1 MTQASTQLETTDGE
15 APRKLP
21 PRGSLATGVPK
32 STAGTLFALTVV
44 GGISMPAREGRT
56 VVFGRNRPEVHVCVG
71 ADDQRVSRQ
80 HGSLTW
86 HGRQWWVSNTGQL
99 PIRLP
104 SARLLF
110 RDEGALPLADGYTP
124 LFIRGARGREHL
136 LELYVAGE
144 DGWRPSPAPDAETAQ
159 QKPWPLS
166 PDERLALVA
175 LCQRYLLHDLH
186 PQPLAWRQVG
196 DLLSQVCP
204 GGGWKAGKR
213 AEHLVADVRA
223 RLSRAGVAGLT
234 REEVGEP
241 VGNKL
246 NENLL
251 TELMLTNT
259 LVPPDLA
266 LLDI

>member
-1 MTQASTQLETTDGE
+1 MTETSVSHQTPDGE

-21 PRGSLATGVPK
+21 PRGSLVTGVPK
-32 STAGTLFALTVV
+32 ASAGTLFALTVV
-44 GGISMPAREGRT
+44 GGISMGAREGRT
-56 VVFGRNRPEVHVCVG
+56 VLFGRNRSDVHVCIG

-86 HGRQWWVSNTGQL
+86 LGRQWWVSNTGQL

-104 SARLLF
+104 GSRLLF
-110 RDEGALPLADGYTP
+110 REEGALPLSTGYTP

-136 LELYVAGE
+136 MELYVAGE
-144 DGWRPSPAPDAETAQ
+144 DGWRPMPRPDDITAQ
-159 QKPWPLS
+159 QKVWPLS

-175 LCQRYLLHDLH
+175 LGQRYLLHDLH

-196 DLLSQVCP
+196 DLLREVYP
-204 GGGWKAGKR
+204 GAGWSGRR
-213 AEHLVADVRA
+213 AEHLVEKVRL
-223 RLSRAGVAGLT
+223 RLSRDGVPGLT

-241 VGNKL
+241 IGNKL

-251 TELMLTNT
+251 TELMLTTT

-266 LLDI
+266 LLDV